1 MVRYAATSVNPT
13 KSAKTRGSYLRVHFK
28 NTREAAQA
36 INGMG
41 LDKAVS
47 YLNNVR
53 EHKQAIP
60 FRRFNGGI
68 GRTGQ
73 GKEFGTDLARWPE
86 KSAKFLLGLLQNA
99 GANAEVCLV
108 WIYKC

>member
-36 INGMG
+36 ING
-41 LDKAVS
+41 LDLQKAIS

-60 FRRFNGGI
+60 FRRFKGSI
-68 GRTGQ
+68 GRTAQ
-73 GKEFGTDLARWPE
+73 GKEFGTDLGSSTVLREANCKLAGL
-86 KSAKFLLGLLQNA
+86 KSRLNSFWD
-99 GANAEVCLV
+99 C
-108 WIYKC
+108 

>member
-36 INGMG
+36 ING
-41 LDKAVS
+41 LSLQKAIT
-47 YLNNVR
+47 YLTNVR

-68 GRTGQ
+68 GRTAQ
-73 GKEFGTDLARWPE
+73 GKEFGTDLGNPTPSKA
-86 KSAKFLLGLLQNA
+86 GLIGSSLA
-99 GANAEVCLV
+99 
-108 WIYKC
+108 